1 MKVMGKGSLS
11 SFIAALIDIGWYGAL
26 VLLMLAMCLLL
37 IAPWVNPPRVHVGF
51 AAPAAFS
58 LEPDTHHVTASPS
71 RVEQVRLEGAR
82 ASLMFSPRSSAMVA
96 GGAVFLIAALG
107 LVLWVLG
114 QLRAVFRTLRDGRP
128 FVADN
133 ATRLRRI
140 GYAVILSE
148 VVQSGAD
155 VLRHALR
162 HDSLLHPGSAPRSP
176 ANRQHRRD
184 RVRVDHSGDCRG
196 VQGRRAARR
205 RAVAD
210 GLTSEMAIRVK
221 LDHLLLDHQLTL
233 TELAERIGITI
244 ANLSILKTNKAR
256 AIRFSTLEALCREL
270 ECQPGDLLEWKP
282 DHEA

>member
-148 VVQSGAD
+148 VV
-155 VLRHALR
+155 
-162 HDSLLHPGSAPRSP
+162 
-176 ANRQHRRD
+176 
-184 RVRVDHSGDCRG
+184 
-196 VQGRRAARR
+196 RAALTYFGMRY
-205 RAVAD
+205 AMTHFSIQ
-210 GLTSEMAIRVK
+210 GLR
-221 LDHLLLDHQLTL
+221 
-233 TELAERIGITI
+233 
-244 ANLSILKTNKAR
+244 
-256 AIRFSTLEALCREL
+256 LEARPTVNIVAIVCGLIILVIAEVFREGARL
-270 ECQPGDLLEWKP
+270 DEEQSLTV
-282 DHEA
+282 